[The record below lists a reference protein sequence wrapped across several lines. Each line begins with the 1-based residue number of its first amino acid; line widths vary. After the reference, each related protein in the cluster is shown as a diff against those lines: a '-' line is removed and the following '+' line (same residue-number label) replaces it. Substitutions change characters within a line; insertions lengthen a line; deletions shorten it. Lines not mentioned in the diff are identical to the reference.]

1 MKLSLRS
8 EYALLALI
16 SLSRSSIIQS
26 LPEVASAQQI
36 PVESLAEIFSV
47 LSRSNYLEQV
57 EAGFRLKQSPATI
70 SVADIIRIFDGA
82 LAPLE
87 PVSAKGYVLAAMDK
101 EEKLSGLFEKI
112 QGQILVSL
120 ETTNIADLV

>member
-87 PVSAKGYVLAAMDK
+87 PVSAKGYVLAPMDK

-120 ETTNIADLV
+120 ETTSIADLV